1 MVRQTSINTFNKI
14 KSEGLLPIRRWQV
27 YDILYNHGPATGN
40 ELLIHFRKK
49 YGTLYGNSPVVT
61 SRLGELRDMGVAQE
75 LGTKIC
81 SITKQKVIEWDV
93 TDSLPKII
101 KTKGEFCVYCEKCNQ
116 RFKEK
121 PSFHSTKE
129 SSLFPCNGS
138 FTRWKK
144 VK

>member
-1 MVRQTSINTFNKI
+1 MIRQTSINSFNKI
-14 KSEGLLPIRRWQV
+14 KSEGLLSIRRWQV

-61 SRLGELRDMGVAQE
+61 SRLGELRDLGVAQE

-81 SITKQKVIEWDV
+81 TITGQTVINWDV
-93 TDSLPKII
+93 TDSLPKTI
-101 KTKGEFCVYCEKCNQ
+101 KSKGEYCFYCEKCNQ

-129 SSLFPCNGS
+129 ASLFPCNGN

>member
-1 MVRQTSINTFNKI
+1 MARETSINAFNKI

-61 SRLGELRDMGVAQE
+61 SRLGELRDCGVAQE
-75 LGTKIC
+75 LGTKVC
-81 SITKQKVIEWDV
+81 TITGQKVIEWDV
-93 TDSLPKII
+93 TDSLPKVI
-101 KTKGEFCVYCEKCNQ
+101 KTKGEYCFYCEKCNQ